1 MKTMKIKKGAH
12 ATFIIEIKSTKH
24 QTWQGVLT
32 WVEEQKTEPFR
43 STLEL
48 LRLLDSAVER

>member
-1 MKTMKIKKGAH
+1 MKTIKIKKGAH

-32 WVEEQKTEPFR
+32 WVEEKKR
-43 STLEL
+43 SHFV
-48 LRLLDSAVER
+48 AH